1 MATSSPKKKKP
12 RTILSFFSKSTADK
26 ELSISVQDPNNAPST
41 SGTENLDQMPAKTTE
56 TPKLPPSKASIK
68 KERKFQDHWLK
79 DYSWLEYDRVKNS
92 MSCRLC
98 IKHNKQNALTGLNN
112 NFKTTTLN
120 RHADSVDHKESVEAD
135 QLRGQLQKSVDKVMS
150 DQESAVVV
158 ALKTAYFLAQ
168 EGMPISKHG
177 NILDFLSEL
186 NCPHVEHLKCTK
198 TVTYE
203 SDKAGAEMIS
213 SIASVIRKKVDCMMI
228 NSPYISFLLDE
239 STDIA
244 THKKLVVYAWV
255 IDMETFTPST
265 HFVTNMKIESATGV
279 AIYNELKYVMNKQS
293 RVIPPSKV
301 LGLGTDGAKVMTGTG
316 KGLTGYMLRDNPM
329 LLNYH
334 CIAHRLALVTSQ
346 AANAV
351 PYLVDYQNTLTGI
364 FYFFKAS
371 ANRVA
376 KLSDIQD
383 MLDEPNLKIKE
394 VHEVRWLSTYIA
406 VSTVFRTL
414 DSLLTFFTTD
424 TDAKSKGYA
433 KKLIQHDFI
442 ASTYLL
448 MDVLPVISEMCLV
461 FQKENL
467 DISQVKVQVDHTKSA
482 LNKLKSDEAEYS
494 YLKQLSDE
502 HLTLEQGK
510 VVFKNNHIVQEKRNI
525 ETIKVKFIDQ
535 ILQKLDKRFPDD
547 DSNVIY
553 AFSILAMR
561 PLSFVSKADLGTWG
575 NEKLEVLLKQYGEKK
590 VSKPLADEP
599 VQTCEPLINVDQA
612 REEWTKVKNLVLQ
625 EGYPRDKMSVLWGLI
640 NQHYKQDYPNLIKLA
655 ALAVTAPI
663 HTADCER
670 GFSAQNAT
678 RTAARNRLS
687 AERVDDIMTIKLE
700 GGDRRKFDFMEALQ
714 EWRVKK
720 RKIFE

>member
-12 RTILSFFSKSTADK
+12 QTILSFFSKSTADK
-26 ELSISVQDPNNAPST
+26 ELPISVQDPNNAPST
-41 SGTENLDQMPAKTTE
+41 SGSENLDQMPAKTTE

-68 KERKFQDHWLK
+68 KERKFQDRWLK
-79 DYSWLEYDRVKNS
+79 DYSWLEYDRDKNF
-92 MSCRLC
+92 MSGRLC

-158 ALKTAYFLAQ
+158 AIKAAYFLAQ

-177 NILDFLSEL
+177 NILDFLSES

-213 SIASVIRKKVDCMMI
+213 SIASVIRKKVDCLMI

-244 THKKLVVYAWV
+244 THKKLVVYARV

-265 HFVTNMKIESATGV
+265 HFVTNMKVESATGV
-279 AIYNELKYVMNKQS
+279 AIYNELKYVMNQQS

-329 LLNYH
+329 LLHYH

-351 PYLVDYQNTLTGI
+351 PYLVDYQNT
-364 FYFFKAS
+364 
-371 ANRVA
+371 
-376 KLSDIQD
+376 QD

-510 VVFKNNHIVQEKRNI
+510 VVFKNNHIVQGKRNI
-525 ETIKVKFIDQ
+525 ETIKVEFIDQ
-535 ILQKLDKRFPDD
+535 ILQKLDERFPDD

-561 PLSFVSKADLGTWG
+561 PLSFVSKADL
-575 NEKLEVLLKQYGEKK
+575 
-590 VSKPLADEP
+590 
-599 VQTCEPLINVDQA
+599 
-612 REEWTKVKNLVLQ
+612 
-625 EGYPRDKMSVLWGLI
+625 
-640 NQHYKQDYPNLIKLA
+640 
-655 ALAVTAPI
+655 
-663 HTADCER
+663 
-670 GFSAQNAT
+670 
-678 RTAARNRLS
+678 
-687 AERVDDIMTIKLE
+687 
-700 GGDRRKFDFMEALQ
+700 
-714 EWRVKK
+714 
-720 RKIFE
+720 

>member
-1 MATSSPKKKKP
+1 
-12 RTILSFFSKSTADK
+12 
-26 ELSISVQDPNNAPST
+26 
-41 SGTENLDQMPAKTTE
+41 
-56 TPKLPPSKASIK
+56 
-68 KERKFQDHWLK
+68 
-79 DYSWLEYDRVKNS
+79 
-92 MSCRLC
+92 
-98 IKHNKQNALTGLNN
+98 
-112 NFKTTTLN
+112 
-120 RHADSVDHKESVEAD
+120 
-135 QLRGQLQKSVDKVMS
+135 
-150 DQESAVVV
+150 
-158 ALKTAYFLAQ
+158 
-168 EGMPISKHG
+168 
-177 NILDFLSEL
+177 
-186 NCPHVEHLKCTK
+186 
-198 TVTYE
+198 
-203 SDKAGAEMIS
+203 
-213 SIASVIRKKVDCMMI
+213 
-228 NSPYISFLLDE
+228 
-239 STDIA
+239 
-244 THKKLVVYAWV
+244 
-255 IDMETFTPST
+255 
-265 HFVTNMKIESATGV
+265 
-279 AIYNELKYVMNKQS
+279 
-293 RVIPPSKV
+293 
-301 LGLGTDGAKVMTGTG
+301 
-316 KGLTGYMLRDNPM
+316 M

-394 VHEVRWLSTYIA
+394 VHDVRWLSTYIA

-442 ASTYLL
+442 ASTYLYL
-448 MDVLPVISEMCLV
+448 LVDVLPVISETCLV
-461 FQKENL
+461 LQKENI

-502 HLTLEQGK
+502 HLTLKQGK
-510 VVFKNNHIVQEKRNI
+510 VVFKNNHIVHGKRNI

-535 ILQKLDKRFPDD
+535 ILQKLDERFPDD

-553 AFSILAMR
+553 AFSILAMK

-575 NEKLEVLLKQYGEKK
+575 NEKLEVLLKQYGERK

-599 VQTCEPLINVDQA
+599 VQTCEPLINVDKA
-612 REEWTKVKNLVLQ
+612 REEWAKVKNLVLQ
-625 EGYPRDKMSVLWGLI
+625 EGYQRDKMSVLWG
-640 NQHYKQDYPNLIKLA
+640 QHYKQDYPNLIKLI
-655 ALAVTAPI
+655 ALVVTALI

-700 GGDRRKFDFMEALQ
+700 GGDRKKFWLHGGSSG
-714 EWRVKK
+714 V
-720 RKIFE
+720 